1 MKKILLL
8 FVTCISFLLTS
19 CSSLN
24 NSNGYSFDSKAI
36 TNIEPKK
43 ITDKEIKH
51 LSTCY
56 QLLSITYNKN
66 STSTGPVQNP
76 PSVYQE
82 LFIFD
87 KKNDAQDFFQ
97 RSSILTQLFLTT
109 YLDFVYTD
117 VSSEIDSSNT
127 LVFNK
132 SESCGFL
139 YNDYLFG
146 FSLGKI
152 NSNNKYGVFI
162 GIIKKTF

>member
-19 CSSLN
+19 CSSLTNN
-24 NSNGYSFDSKAI
+24 NSYTFNPETI
-36 TNIEPKK
+36 TTTKPKK
-43 ITDKEIKH
+43 ITDKEIKL

-56 QLLSITYNKN
+56 QLLTTSYNKN
-66 STSTGPVQNP
+66 STKTGPVQNP

-87 KKNDAQDFFQ
+87 KKNDAQDFFE
-97 RSSILTQLFLTT
+97 RSSILTQLFLTS
-109 YLDFVYTD
+109 YLEFVYTD

-132 SESCGFL
+132 AKSYGFL
-139 YNDYLFG
+139 YDGYLFG

-152 NSNNKYGVFI
+152 NNNNKYGVFI
-162 GIIKKTF
+162 GVIKKTF